1 MIEMHFAR
9 PLWLLILIPA
19 AAVIVIMTVCSRR
32 RARRRVLWAA
42 ASLQLCAS
50 VLLSFAAGG
59 LYVRRQTDRERTVIL
74 LDASDSTSGVRGDM
88 TDACRRLAGAFSAD
102 VVSFGADVVS
112 FGADCAAGL
121 GADVDASGTDISAAL
136 AHAASLLPDGGRII
150 LLSDGRETVGDA
162 SLAARA
168 LPDQSIRMD
177 AVFVSPENMAD
188 SEVVLR
194 SVTAFGGAFAGDT
207 LTLTVIAAAARPG
220 DAALTVYDGDRMVE
234 SRTVALSAGDNTI
247 LFDCAVDAGGAHTF
261 RVGIEASGDAESR
274 NNTLAVSVETADRP
288 NVMLIA
294 PDEGQARLLADV
306 LRTSC
311 DVTVMT
317 EDKVPDTLESLCPF
331 DAFFLLNCDAGR
343 LPAGFGETLAKL
355 SRDYGKYVCLVGGE
369 DTFSR
374 GGMAG
379 TVYESMLPVSFG
391 ASDGKPAALL
401 LVLDA
406 SGSMVAGRD
415 NRLEEA
421 KLGAIRVVQ
430 SLSSFVQVGVISFSD
445 DAVVESPL
453 VRATP
458 ENKEI
463 LTRLISAIGRRSG
476 TAFLPAL
483 DSASALLDACGDGVD
498 RHILFLS
505 DGRPSDSQS
514 SIMHRID
521 GMSAA
526 GITLGVVAIRESG
539 DDVSFL
545 RRMAEHGNGAFT
557 TVDSGKSPVAGM
569 LAESERVSGTY
580 LVREPFVPTVTDPAW
595 TETGASLPA
604 VSGYVVTTAREGAHV
619 ILTSGSGDPLYAVWD
634 AGIGKAACFTSD
646 LAESLCGEL
655 LSSNA
660 GRDFVLRAL
669 FDGLPD
675 VRYTSPI
682 KADLP
687 AAAVNAEYD
696 TLRPGDP
703 ALLRGIA
710 QNTGGIFAE
719 RGAGDGLRAVI
730 EAERPVRTVETSLTL
745 PLCAAAC
752 AALLGGVLIRKR
764 ERD

>member
-1 MIEMHFAR
+1 MIEVLFAR
-9 PLWLLILIPA
+9 PLWLLMLIPA

-32 RARRRVLWAA
+32 PRRRGLWAA
-42 ASLQLCAS
+42 AALQLSAA
-50 VLLSFAAGG
+50 VFLSFAAGG

-74 LDASDSTSGVRGDM
+74 LDASESTSGVRGDM
-88 TDACRRLAGAFSAD
+88 TDACRRLTGA
-102 VVSFGADVVS
+102 FGADVVL

-121 GADVDASGTDISAAL
+121 GAGVDASGTDISAAL

-150 LLSDGRETVGDA
+150 LLSDGRETVGN
-162 SLAARA
+162 AAEAVCA
-168 LPDQSIRMD
+168 LPGQSIRVD

-194 SVTAFGGAFAGDT
+194 SLTASGGAFAGDT
-207 LTLTVIAAAARPG
+207 LTLTVTAAASRAM
-220 DAALTVYDGDRMVE
+220 DATLTLYDGDRQAE
-234 SRTVALSAGDNTI
+234 RRTVALAAGDNTI

-274 NNTLAVSVETADRP
+274 NNSLTVSVVTADRP

-294 PDEGQARLLADV
+294 PDEGQAQLLAEV
-306 LRTSC
+306 LRASC
-311 DVTVMT
+311 DVTVRT
-317 EDKVPDTLESLCPF
+317 EGEVPVTLESLCPF

-343 LPAGFGETLAKL
+343 LPAGFGEMLEVL

-430 SLSSFVQVGVISFSD
+430 SLPSFVQVGVISFSD
-445 DAVVESPL
+445 DAAVESPL

-458 ENKEI
+458 ENKEL

-483 DSASALLDACGDGVD
+483 DSASALLGACGDGMD

-521 GMSAA
+521 DMSAA
-526 GITLGVVAIRESG
+526 GISLGVVAIRESG

-545 RRMAEHGNGAFT
+545 RRMAEHGNGGFS

-580 LVREPFVPTVTDPAW
+580 LVRVPFVPAVTDPAW
-595 TETGASLPA
+595 AGVDASLPA
-604 VSGYVVTTAREGAHV
+604 VGGYVVTTAREGAHV
-619 ILTSGSGDPLYAVWD
+619 ILASERGDPLYAVWD
-634 AGIGKAACFTSD
+634 RGIGKAACFTSD
-646 LAESLCGEL
+646 LAQGMCDAF
-655 LSSNA
+655 LSSDA

-675 VRYTSPI
+675 VRYTSPQ
-682 KADLP
+682 KADTP

-703 ALLRGIA
+703 ALLRGIT
-710 QNTGGIFAE
+710 QDTGGTFAE
-719 RGAGDGLRAVI
+719 FWSGDGVQTVI
-730 EAERPVRTVETSLTL
+730 MASRPVRTVETSLTL

-752 AALLGGVLIRKR
+752 AALLGGIIVRKR